1 MIVRILGVDL
11 LTLLMSVDRP
21 TEADMS
27 WLLYGPSDELVV
39 EPPAVPD
46 SDFEPLKW
54 AAE

>member
-11 LTLLMSVDRP
+11 LTLLMSLDRP
-21 TEADMS
+21 AEADMS

-39 EPPAVPD
+39 EPQEAPD
-46 SDFEPLKW
+46 EDLEALRW